1 MKLKYRWITLLN
13 ATYWNQKSNWNH
25 PASVWKMLLCVWT
38 FLSMSFFKIGAL
50 RNVAI
55 FAGKH
60 LCWSLFFKK
69 LQFWRL
75 LLRSDSNTGVFLWN
89 LRNFSKHIF
98 LQNTSGGC
106 FWSLPFTITNKTHA
120 QISLIRY
127 ETKSEFFLGF
137 AR

>member
-13 ATYWNQKSNWNH
+13 ATYWNQKRTETIL
-25 PASVWKMLLCVWT
+25 PVCEKFLLCVWT
-38 FLSMSFFKIGAL
+38 FLGMSFFKIGAL

-60 LCWSLFFKK
+60 LCWSVFFKR
-69 LQFWRL
+69 LQFWRFW
-75 LLRSDSNTGVFLWN
+75 LRSDSNTGVFLWN
-89 LRNFSKHIF
+89 LRNFSKRIF

-120 QISLIRY
+120 QIPLIRY